1 VSGFASEKRP
11 AETNGVEPPRRRN
24 RWAAFFRLGVGL
36 ALLAVAV
43 RSADLHAVWATLT
56 ALHPLMALAA
66 FALFAC
72 DRSLMAY
79 KWDVL
84 LRARGL
90 GVGFGQA
97 LRLYLVGGLVG
108 AVTPGG
114 IAGEVYRVVAVAGE
128 RGKAAVAATVVVER
142 LLGIVVMGLFTLCTL
157 PAAAGYFGVSSSAV
171 TWIVLVLVALSLV
184 AFVAPLRPGIAE
196 FIWQVIPGL
205 RQSRIRTKVERFF
218 AVYRQAGAHS
228 GTWFF
233 LLLTVLDMLVMIGID
248 FAAAAALGIS
258 VPWWFFLLTTPTI
271 QFLGRL
277 PITVAGLGVQ
287 EGLYLVAL
295 RHAGFPPEAGVAFG
309 LFRRVISLCLAN
321 LPAAFLLWLRPLPSL
336 PSGGPSR

>member
-1 VSGFASEKRP
+1 MSGP
-11 AETNGVEPPRRRN
+11 AAGELPPRGTEAVEPPPRRK
-24 RWAAFFRLGVGL
+24 RWPTLLRLGFGL

-43 RSADLHAVWATLT
+43 RSADLHAVGAMLAGLRPLT
-56 ALHPLMALAA
+56 ALAA

-90 GVGFGQA
+90 GVGFATA

-114 IAGEVYRVVAVAGE
+114 IAGEVYRVVALGE
-128 RGKAAVAATVVVER
+128 RGKAAVASTVVVER
-142 LLGIVVMGLFTLCTL
+142 LLGMVVMGLFTLATI
-157 PAAAGYFGVSSSAV
+157 PAAAGYFGLGSKAV
-171 TWIVLVLVALSLV
+171 IWTALVLVGLSLAAV
-184 AFVAPLRPGIAE
+184 LAPLRPGVAE
-196 FIWQVIPGL
+196 VASRAIPGL
-205 RQSRIRTKVERFF
+205 RRGRMAARLERFF

-228 GTWFF
+228 GTAVF
-233 LLLTVLDMLVMIGID
+233 LLLTVLDVLVMIGVD
-248 FAAAAALGIS
+248 FAAARALGIQA
-258 VPWWFFLLTTPTI
+258 PWQFFLLTTPTI

-277 PITVAGLGVQ
+277 PITFAGLGVL

-295 RHAGFPPEAGVAFG
+295 RQAGFPPEAGVAFG
-309 LFRRVISLCLAN
+309 LFRRVIPLCVAN
-321 LPAAFLLWLRPLPSL
+321 LPAALMLWLRPFPSL
-336 PSGGPSR
+336 SSRGSSR